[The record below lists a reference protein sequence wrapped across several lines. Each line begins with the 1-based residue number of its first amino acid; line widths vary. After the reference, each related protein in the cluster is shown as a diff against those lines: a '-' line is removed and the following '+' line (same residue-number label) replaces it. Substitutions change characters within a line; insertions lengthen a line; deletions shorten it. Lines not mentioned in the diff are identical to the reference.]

1 MHPIL
6 GIAVAIMGLAFE
18 RGWVIVRASSWNFAR
33 LRSDILKHVGRG
45 DVSGA
50 AEICRNVKSPV
61 GQVASAILTSSGRT
75 EEELFSSADAEA
87 SIVMPAIARRI
98 SYFALFANVA
108 TLLGLLGT
116 IFGLITAFSAV
127 GAADPSQRSQFL
139 AKGISEAMNAT
150 AFGLLVAVPALLL
163 HGFFTS
169 RVERIAERMDE
180 MTVGVVRA
188 LASARNREHA
198 HAPMQ
203 QPAAR
208 PTAPAPSASA
218 PAHSGMTTH
227 SGPPASGAGRVPV
240 RNR

>member
-18 RGWVIVRASSWNFAR
+18 RGWVIVRASSWNFGR
-33 LRSDILKHVGRG
+33 LRADILKHVGRG

-50 AEICRNVKSPV
+50 APV
-61 GQVASAILTSSGRT
+61 GQVANAILTSSGRT
-75 EEELFSSADAEA
+75 EEDLYSSADAEA
-87 SIVMPAIARRI
+87 SIVMPALARRL
-98 SYFALFANVA
+98 SYFALLANVA

-150 AFGLLVAVPALLL
+150 AFGLLVAVPALLI
-163 HGFFTS
+163 HGFFTG

-180 MTVGVVRA
+180 MSVAVVRA
-188 LASARNREHA
+188 LASARNRDHG
-198 HAPMQ
+198 HAPMQQ

-208 PTAPAPSASA
+208 PAAPAPSVSA
-218 PAHSGMTTH
+218 PAHSGMPTH

>member
-18 RGWVIVRASSWNFAR
+18 RGWVIVRASSWNFGR

-50 AEICRNVKSPV
+50 AELCRNVKSPV
-61 GQVASAILTSSGRT
+61 GQVANAILTSHGRT

-87 SIVMPAIARRI
+87 SIVMPAIARRL

-188 LASARNREHA
+188 LATVRNREHS
-198 HAPMQ
+198 

-208 PTAPAPSASA
+208 PAASAPSASA

-227 SGPPASGAGRVPV
+227 PGTPASGAGRVPV

>member
-18 RGWVIVRASSWNFAR
+18 RGWVIVRASSWNFGR
-33 LRSDILKHVGRG
+33 LKHDILKHVGRG
-45 DVSGA
+45 DVAGA
-50 AEICRNVKSPV
+50 ADLCKNVKSPV
-61 GQVASAILTSSGRT
+61 GQVAHAILLSSGRT

-87 SIVMPAIARRI
+87 SIVMPPIARRL
-98 SYFALFANVA
+98 SYFALLANVA

-127 GAADPSQRSQFL
+127 GAADPSQRSSFL

-150 AFGLLVAVPALLL
+150 AFGLLVAVPSLLI

-169 RVERIAERMDE
+169 RVERISERMDE
-180 MTVGVVRA
+180 MAVAVARG
-188 LASARNREHA
+188 LAMARTRDAGA
-198 HAPMQ
+198 HA
-203 QPAAR
+203 PAAR
-208 PTAPAPSASA
+208 PSASPTPSGA
-218 PAHSGMTTH
+218 TSHPGMGSHSGA
-227 SGPPASGAGRVPV
+227 PASGAGRVPV